1 MEAEDEKM
9 AIETKTL
16 NNGVK
21 IPVIG
26 FGTWL
31 IYKKDEVDVAVKA
44 ALAAGYRHIDDAAAY
59 HNENYVGKAIKE
71 SGIAREDIFITSKVP
86 AEIKGYDKCKK
97 AFEATIKALGVTYL
111 DLYLIHAPRPWAEM
125 GSDKGYRYD
134 KENVATFLAME
145 DLLKEGKIKAI
156 GVSNFDKK
164 DIENL
169 LKNCHIVP
177 AVNQVE
183 YHPGYRREDLQKYC
197 DSKGIAIEAYSPFAH
212 GKVFENE
219 TLLALA
225 KKYKVGVAE
234 LCLKWCL
241 QRGTIALP
249 KSVDPKRIKKN
260 LELDFVIKDNDLE
273 AIDKADVPGFH

>member
-16 NNGVK
+16 NNGVN
-21 IPVIG
+21 IPLVG

-44 ALAAGYRHIDDAAAY
+44 ALSFGYRHIDTAAAY
-59 HNENYVGKAIKE
+59 HNENYVGKAIAE
-71 SGIAREDIFITSKVP
+71 SGIKRSDLFITSKVP

-97 AFEATIKALGVTYL
+97 AFEASIKALGVDFL
-111 DLYLIHAPRPWAEM
+111 DLYLIHAPRPWNEM

-134 KENVATFLAME
+134 KENVATYLAME

-169 LKNCHIVP
+169 LKNCHVVP

-183 YHPGYRREDLQKYC
+183 YHPGYRREDIQKYC
-197 DSKGIAIEAYSPFAH
+197 EGKGIAIEAYSPFAH
-212 GKVFENE
+212 GRVFANQ
-219 TLLALA
+219 TLIDLAA
-225 KKYKVGVAE
+225 KYKVGVAE

-241 QRGTIALP
+241 KRGTIALP
-249 KSVDPKRIKKN
+249 KSKDPERIKKN
-260 LELDFVIKDNDLE
+260 LELGFDISEPDME
-273 AIDKADVPGFH
+273 AIDKVDVAGFH